1 MLQIKNRM
9 GLKNQIL
16 LVNACIL
23 AGLVFEY
30 FRGAPM
36 LSIVTAAIFLLLLVN
51 VIFNVRLQ
59 RTKKM
64 Q

>member
-1 MLQIKNRM
+1 ME
-9 GLKNQIL
+9 LKNQIL
-16 LVNACIL
+16 FVNVCIP

-36 LSIVTAAIFLLLLVN
+36 LSIVIAAIFLLLLVN
-51 VIFNVRLQ
+51 VIFYVRLQ